1 MSLNTSTLT
10 CTLNTYLGQKGYT
23 LLKKELSP
31 QQEHFIKKEL
41 MIKPYTA
48 GAPGGGDQVIF
59 PVYRESASKIYVP
72 RYFGEKHFGAPS
84 EVKISEGTDIN
95 IEFAGE
101 LRDYQK
107 PVVQKYLDLVKIY
120 LYI

>member
-48 GAPGGGDQVIF
+48 GAPGGGDQVVL
-59 PVYRESASKIYVP
+59 VYLK
-72 RYFGEKHFGAPS
+72 
-84 EVKISEGTDIN
+84 
-95 IEFAGE
+95 
-101 LRDYQK
+101 
-107 PVVQKYLDLVKIY
+107 
-120 LYI
+120 